1 MSHSHLNCFMT
12 FLIEMHIDLN
22 RHKRDIGFSSC
33 STAGLAQSIERLTA
47 KRAEVAGSIP
57 GAGSILRVVKYL
69 RKEGTAFALQ
79 TAIPWGA

>member
-1 MSHSHLNCFMT
+1 MSHCHLNCFMT
-12 FLIEMHIDLN
+12 CLIEMQRELN
-22 RHKRDIGFSSC
+22 LHKRDIDFSSC

-47 KRAEVAGSIP
+47 KPAEVAGSIA